1 MNKNGERV
9 NKAQLRENER
19 CLRLFQADNLDP
31 LTTFDSCANA
41 DEMGRVQRTED
52 RTTDREIRK
61 CDSLD
66 EPPPFAYTNAETVN
80 PAAVNGARELIYKI
94 FGGSPVLDSSLAK
107 RADDRET
114 ARCQL
119 EILKRAD
126 KLENT
131 VVKELNKAKRK
142 AIKDQTV
149 DSGAAL
155 EAELQAVFVLNDRI
169 TKAEERL
176 VKQVDRKCGVV
187 DAPVNT
193 IFPGEC
199 GAGASSLSEVEFCVI
214 AAARNEACLKINAFD
229 DLHLDCDFWK

>member
-1 MNKNGERV
+1 MNKNGEKV
-9 NKAQLRENER
+9 NKAQLKENER
-19 CLRLFQADNLDP
+19 CLKLFQADNLDP
-31 LTTFDSCANA
+31 PTTFDICANA
-41 DEMGRVQRTED
+41 DEKGRVQRAED
-52 RTTDREIRK
+52 RTRDREEKK

-66 EPPPFAYTNAETVN
+66 EPPPFAYTNWETVN

-94 FGGSPVLDSSLAK
+94 FGGPPVLDSSLAK

-131 VVKELNKAKRK
+131 VVKELNKAKKK

-155 EAELQAVFVLNDRI
+155 EAKLQAVFISNDKI
-169 TKAEERL
+169 TKAEDKL
-176 VKQVDRKCGVV
+176 VQLVDRRCTDVQ
-187 DAPVNT
+187 ASLNS

-199 GAGASSLSEVEFCVI
+199 GAEASSLSEVEACVI
-214 AAARNEACLKINAFD
+214 AEARYQACLKINAFD
-229 DLHLDCDFWK
+229 GLNLDCDFWK